1 MTTEVRPSATAPA
14 PSRRRP
20 SPKLALVD
28 PAARRRARQRRTV
41 VSALVGVLVITL
53 FAVGLIQA
61 HLVQRQQHLD
71 RLRSEIE
78 ATRAQELRLSHEV
91 LVASSPD
98 EIVRRATEMGMVR
111 AQDPVYLVAVRPA
124 VDG

>member
-1 MTTEVRPSATAPA
+1 MTTEVRPTATAPA
-14 PSRRRP
+14 RGRPTPQLSLVEAPSRR
-20 SPKLALVD
+20 
-28 PAARRRARQRRTV
+28 AARLRRTL
-41 VSALVGVLVITL
+41 VSAFVAVLVVTL

-61 HLVQRQQHLD
+61 QLVQRQHRLD
-71 RLRSEIE
+71 ELRSEIA
-78 ATRAQELRLSHEV
+78 ATRAQQLRLTQEV
-91 LVASSPD
+91 LVASSPG